1 MKFVQKKTPA
11 PARMQML
18 NQTLPLTC
26 EQMNCP
32 VIVLLL
38 TSHQK
43 SKWKPSLL
51 KNSRLALQITVQ
63 DTDVDTEVVDK
74 VCADDN
80 SCQQVAVTCE
90 PAATVQNE
98 LTGLD
103 NHVSEVPAVPKTKR
117 ISLIEIRPYLNCSNA
132 QCTSGRRGRRAE
144 AAAVL
149 TASPYKDKLVE
160 KLSLIHISE
169 PTRPY

>member
-1 MKFVQKKTPA
+1 MLKFVQKKTPA

-38 TSHQK
+38 ISHQK

-80 SCQQVAVTCE
+80 SCQQ
-90 PAATVQNE
+90 
-98 LTGLD
+98 LSG
-103 NHVSEVPAVPKTKR
+103 K
-117 ISLIEIRPYLNCSNA
+117 IRECQGIL
-132 QCTSGRRGRRAE
+132 
-144 AAAVL
+144 
-149 TASPYKDKLVE
+149 YKLECQGIVRE
-160 KLSLIHISE
+160 F
-169 PTRPY
+169 